1 MIRLLIGR
9 VVKELARVETDPAP
23 AHLIRSEHR
32 HAYRLARNC
41 CGGYRDEC
49 EPFRHYCPTGQWPT
63 QKMVDKIREKGI
75 SVLSY
80 FIKDS
85 YGSSYGDFTTMYG
98 KDAKD
103 IDVTNVM
110 SVAKTMNDRFLQK

>member
-1 MIRLLIGR
+1 M
-9 VVKELARVETDPAP
+9 VE
-23 AHLIRSEHR
+23 
-32 HAYRLARNC
+32 
-41 CGGYRDEC
+41 
-49 EPFRHYCPTGQWPT
+49 
-63 QKMVDKIREKGI
+63 KIRDKGI

-85 YGSSYGDFTTMYG
+85 YGGSIGDFTTMYG

-110 SVAKTMNDRFLQK
+110 SVAKTMNERFLQK